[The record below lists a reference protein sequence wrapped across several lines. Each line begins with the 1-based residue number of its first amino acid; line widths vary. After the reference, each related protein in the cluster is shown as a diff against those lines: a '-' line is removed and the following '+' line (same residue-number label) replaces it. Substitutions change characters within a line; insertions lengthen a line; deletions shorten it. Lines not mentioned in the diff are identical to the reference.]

1 MKKTLIAVSLALPL
15 AAVSCGTLKELSQ
28 SSLSQEQ
35 VAELDA
41 QTAKIAALE
50 QSIETME
57 TQAEELSKAIA
68 DDAKA
73 GRLEQLNGRLSLFL
87 DLQESHEAAVKQYAV
102 AVEEEREII
111 GSGTKKVVDG
121 FLAVAS
127 PFIPPPAQP
136 LLPFASSLLVM
147 ALSSRA
153 RKHAGKAL
161 AATAKGNVGEAISF
175 ILKGVGA
182 KHSNDTAEG
191 VLSGAIKVAEHQVA
205 RGELD
210 LAKLEALKE
219 AQAKLEA

>member
-1 MKKTLIAVSLALPL
+1 MKKTLIGAALALPL
-15 AAVSCGTLKELSQ
+15 LAVSCGTLEELSQ
-28 SSLSQEQ
+28 SSLTTEQ
-35 VAELDA
+35 VEQLDA

-50 QSIETME
+50 ASIETME
-57 TQAEELSKAIA
+57 TQAEELTKAIA
-68 DDAKA
+68 SDAKA
-73 GRLEQLNGRLSLFL
+73 GRIEQLNTRLSLFL
-87 DLQESHEAAVKQYAV
+87 ELQESHEAAVAQYV
-102 AVEEEREII
+102 TAVEDERKII

-127 PFIPPPAQP
+127 PFIPAPAQP

-161 AATAKGNVGEAISF
+161 AATAKGNLGEAVSF
-175 ILKGVGA
+175 VLKGVGA
-182 KHSNDTAEG
+182 KHSNTTADG
-191 VLSGAIKVAEHQVA
+191 VLAGAIKVAEHQVA

-219 AQAKLEA
+219 AQAKMEA

>member
-15 AAVSCGTLKELSQ
+15 AAVSCGTLEELSQ

-57 TQAEELSKAIA
+57 KQAEALSKAIA

-127 PFIPPPAQP
+127 PFIPPPA
-136 LLPFASSLLVM
+136 
-147 ALSSRA
+147 
-153 RKHAGKAL
+153 
-161 AATAKGNVGEAISF
+161 
-175 ILKGVGA
+175 
-182 KHSNDTAEG
+182 
-191 VLSGAIKVAEHQVA
+191 IKVAEHQVA